1 MSDSTLPEDNL
12 TEEELIDAVVEE
24 AERLAAEMLAKKEAL
39 YTDIASRI
47 DRKLTER
54 MGLRKGKEAQWIES
68 MRLYLGSL
76 SHFDTPSSDWPMG
89 LSDSERNKREGGK
102 RPEYN
107 IVRNKCE
114 LAMAQTITNQFA
126 SGDKNWALKAP
137 PVCDLD
143 EEDIRTALEAFLQQQ
158 EQMTQQGPPQEGAEG
173 QPPAP
178 PPLPTLEELMLFKVD
193 LMEKEIENH
202 LIATKYG
209 MEVRKAMM
217 DRVILGTGV
226 IKGPKNVG
234 VRKKVYKK
242 LTTSDGRTV
251 RVPTFIEEKVPRLY
265 RVNPWCF
272 FPDDSATDAIQAEDS
287 IEIHPMTKG
296 ELRELL
302 QHSGFLPDQII
313 KCLEEDP
320 KDYPN
325 SPFNDP
331 AFLTQGNNTTKN
343 KYMVLEY
350 HGPLDKEDLELFGI
364 ESYTDDPSD
373 EVYGEVWCVNGRVI
387 RIDVSDIEGAYRI
400 PYKMCVWEPDP
411 ASPFGYGIPM
421 LVRDQQRVVNE
432 TYKMILDNAGVSAG
446 PQVVV
451 DTTLIKPA
459 DGGMQCTPWKVW
471 YSTEFGA
478 DVTKAIQFFIPDN
491 AFEGL
496 AALLGL
502 AQKFADDESSIQS
515 LVGGGMASPQA
526 GESAT
531 GLMIMNQ
538 NATAPLFFKAE
549 EWDDAIT
556 YPIIQDMYDWEMQY
570 NPKEEIKG
578 AYEIDVRTSTSYMRS
593 QIEQQKLE
601 RLRQEIAQGSPI
613 GEWVNMDELAVA
625 SLAGMKLP
633 YKGIVKSS
641 QQVMQDRANR
651 PPPPPDPALIRAQA
665 QMMRVE
671 VDKERLELDKQVEQV
686 KANKELTEAQMKYQA
701 QLRTDQ
707 VRMQEAQAIALKA
720 QLDYQRSLI
729 ELAARS
735 ENDRA
740 RILADLE
747 KSMASTNVDRMVAAM
762 NAEGKARDQSLK
774 QQELNLK
781 RQGKSGITSIP

>member
-1 MSDSTLPEDNL
+1 MSDADITD
-12 TEEELIDAVVEE
+12 EELIDAVVEE
-24 AERLAAEMLAKKEAL
+24 AERLAAELLAKKEAL
-39 YTDIASRI
+39 YTEIASRV
-47 DRKLTER
+47 DRKLSER
-54 MGLRKGKEAQWIES
+54 MGTRKGKEAQWIES

-76 SHFDTPSSDWPMG
+76 SSFDSISSDWPMG
-89 LSDSERNKREGGK
+89 LSEEGRGK
-102 RPEYN
+102 DGSGRPEYN

-126 SGDKNWALKAP
+126 SGDKNWSLKAP
-137 PVCDLD
+137 PVNDLD
-143 EEDIRTALEAFLQQQ
+143 EEDIRTALEVFLQEQERIMQQ
-158 EQMTQQGPPQEGAEG
+158 SATQEGMEG
-173 QPPAP
+173 GEPPPP
-178 PPLPTLEELMLFKVD
+178 PPLPSLEELMLFKVD

-217 DRVILGTGV
+217 DRVILGTGI

-234 VRKKVYKK
+234 VHKKVYKK
-242 LTTSDGRTV
+242 LQASDGRVV
-251 RVPTFIEEKVPRLY
+251 RVPTFIEEKMPRLY

-272 FPDDSATDAIQAEDS
+272 FPDDSATDALQAEDS
-287 IEIHPMTKG
+287 IEIHPMTRG

-302 QHSGFLPDQII
+302 NHSGFISSQII
-313 KCLEEDP
+313 KCLEEEP

-364 ESYTDDPSD
+364 EAHTDDPTN

-387 RIDVSDIEGAYRI
+387 RIDVADIEGAYRI

-478 DVTKAIQFFIPDN
+478 DVTKAIQFFIPEN

-515 LVGGGMASPQA
+515 LVGGGLGSPQA

-641 QQVMQDRANR
+641 QQVMQERANQ
-651 PPPPPDPALIRAQA
+651 PPPPPDPALLRAQA

-671 VDKERLELDKQVEQV
+671 VDRERLELDKQVEQV
-686 KANKELTEAQMKYQA
+686 KAESALTEAQMKYQA

-707 VRMQEAQAIALKA
+707 VRMQEAQATALKA

-762 NAEGKARDQSLK
+762 NAEGKARDQNLK

-781 RQGKSGITSIP
+781 RQGVGGITSIP